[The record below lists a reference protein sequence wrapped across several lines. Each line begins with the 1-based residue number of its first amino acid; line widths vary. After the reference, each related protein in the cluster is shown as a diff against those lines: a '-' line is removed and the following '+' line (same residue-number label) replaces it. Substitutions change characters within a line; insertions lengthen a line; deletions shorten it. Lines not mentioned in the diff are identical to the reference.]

1 MNNMEAWKPLY
12 EQLYDEAERRIHWQ
26 RIEALFAPIGFAHL
40 RDTPQNPVFHGEGDV
55 FTHTVMVCDG
65 LVRMERFQHLDER
78 RKAAL
83 LLAAVLHDIGKERT
97 TRMEDGAWVSP
108 HHAAVGS
115 KTVRSFLWRE
125 CGLCGSPEA
134 AQFRETVCMLIRRHM
149 LPLNLLRQPDPERI
163 VRLSASVGECTADF
177 SWELLC
183 MLAEADGKG
192 RLADDRE
199 QCLEQVELARL
210 LAEECG
216 CLRGPYPFADAA
228 SKHAYLSGRN
238 VQPDQPLFDSCWGEV
253 LLVCG
258 LPGTGK
264 DTWIRENCPTLPMIS
279 LDEIRRE
286 TGAAPTGEQGS
297 VIRTAQER
305 AKEHLR
311 ARQPFVWNATNITR
325 EVRQEQLGLFEKYGA
340 RTKVIWLETPWDTEL
355 ARNAGRAEKVP
366 AAAIEA
372 MLEKTVP
379 PYPEEAHTVIW
390 QDV

>member
-1 MNNMEAWKPLY
+1 MDTWNRLY
-12 EQLYDEAERRIHWQ
+12 EQLYDEAERQIRWQ
-26 RIEALFAPIGFAHL
+26 RIEALFAPIDFAHL

-55 FTHTVMVCDG
+55 FTHTAMVCDA
-65 LVRMERFQHLDER
+65 LVSMDRFHCLER
-78 RKAAL
+78 RKKAAL
-83 LLAAVLHDIGKERT
+83 LLAAVLHDIGKGRT

-108 HHAAVGS
+108 RHAAVGS

-125 CGLCGSPEA
+125 CGLCGNLEA
-134 AQFRETVCMLIRRHM
+134 ARFRESICMLIRRHM
-149 LPLNLLRQPDPERI
+149 LPINLLRQPDPERTA
-163 VRLSASVGECTADF
+163 RLAASVGECAADF

-183 MLAEADGKG
+183 MLAEADVRG

-228 SKHAYLSGRN
+228 SKRAYLSGRN
-238 VQPDQPLFDSCWGEV
+238 IQPDQPLFDPSWGEV

-264 DTWIRENCPTLPMIS
+264 DTWIRENCPSLPMIS

-286 TGAAPTGEQGS
+286 TGAPSTGEQAK
-297 VIRTAQER
+297 VARTAQER
-305 AKEHLR
+305 AKKFLR
-311 ARQPFVWNATNITR
+311 AGQPFVWNATNLTR
-325 EVRQEQLGLFEKYGA
+325 EIRREQLSLFEKYGA
-340 RTKVIWLETPWDTEL
+340 RTRVIWLETAWETGLEH
-355 ARNAGRAEKVP
+355 NAGRAEKVP
-366 AAAIEA
+366 PAAIEA

-379 PYPEEAHTVIW
+379 PFPEEAHTVIW
-390 QDV
+390 QYV